1 MSKIIITGK
10 TEDKENFADYIIQS
24 EISDRDRAK
33 FRIIQN
39 FIVHI
44 YKNDEYLNEEK
55 ELIKLKG
62 LL

>member
-33 FRIIQN
+33 FCIIQN

>member
-1 MSKIIITGK
+1 MGKIIITGK
-10 TEDKENFADYIIQS
+10 TEDNENSADYIIQS

-33 FRIIQN
+33 FHIIQN

-44 YKNDEYLNEEK
+44 YKNDEDLNEEK
-55 ELIKLKG
+55 ELLKLKG